1 MQNIIKASFK
11 EWTLD
16 KLDAEFGLKQ
26 VRDCKIMKEWLAM
39 SYTPDEYEKR
49 YISDLQEIL
58 NLGGDEW
65 NEVELENKFISPLF
79 NLIKFDNLRF
89 AYFLE
94 RNLRSVIGN
103 YDLSG
108 IVDGL
113 IATGYRS
120 PNIPFFCMHE
130 YKRAI
135 DNEGHPNAQNL
146 VAMLVARE
154 QNSNQKPIYGL
165 FIVGSIWQFMVL
177 NGNEYCIS
185 KKYDAAE
192 QSVYD
197 IFSAL
202 KGLKVIIETKLL
214 G

>member
-1 MQNIIKASFK
+1 
-11 EWTLD
+11 
-16 KLDAEFGLKQ
+16 
-26 VRDCKIMKEWLAM
+26 
-39 SYTPDEYEKR
+39 
-49 YISDLQEIL
+49 
-58 NLGGDEW
+58 
-65 NEVELENKFISPLF
+65 
-79 NLIKFDNLRF
+79 
-89 AYFLE
+89 
-94 RNLRSVIGN
+94 
-103 YDLSG
+103 
-108 IVDGL
+108 
-113 IATGYRS
+113 
-120 PNIPFFCMHE
+120 MHE

-177 NGNEYCIS
+177 NDNEYCIS

-192 QSVYD
+192 QSVYE

-202 KGLKVIIETKLL
+202 KGLKFIIETKLL